1 MIKDIEGDT
10 TQLRRLKE
18 LFTELKELFEL
29 EENLISEGLIEDP
42 LDTFQHYIEEV
53 ISFSMKVPES
63 YGEFKKEI
71 ITFSENLKSL
81 HTHIKERT
89 NKGYIIRVYPLYR
102 LANVLHEY
110 ERLII
115 QSKELGLN
123 LPPLSDKLI
132 KRLVPVM

>member
-29 EENLISEGLIEDP
+29 EENLRLIEDP

-63 YGEFKKEI
+63 YGEFKREI

-123 LPPLSDKLI
+123 LPPLSYKLI
-132 KRLVPVM
+132 KRLVPVI

>member
-29 EENLISEGLIEDP
+29 EENLRLIEDP

-63 YGEFKKEI
+63 YGEFKREI
-71 ITFSENLKSL
+71 ITLSL
-81 HTHIKERT
+81 CIPTSKREQ
-89 NKGYIIRVYPLYR
+89 IRG
-102 LANVLHEY
+102 
-110 ERLII
+110 I
-115 QSKELGLN
+115 
-123 LPPLSDKLI
+123 
-132 KRLVPVM
+132 

>member
-10 TQLRRLKE
+10 TQVDMLRLKE
-18 LFTELKELFEL
+18 LFTELKELFEI
-29 EENLISEGLIEDP
+29 EENLRLIEDP

-53 ISFSMKVPES
+53 ISFSMEVS
-63 YGEFKKEI
+63 YEEFKREI
-71 ITFSENLKSL
+71 ITFSDNLKSL
-81 HTHIKERT
+81 YTHIKERT
-89 NKGYIIRVYPLYR
+89 NNGYIIRVYPLYH
-102 LANVLHEY
+102 LTNVLHEY